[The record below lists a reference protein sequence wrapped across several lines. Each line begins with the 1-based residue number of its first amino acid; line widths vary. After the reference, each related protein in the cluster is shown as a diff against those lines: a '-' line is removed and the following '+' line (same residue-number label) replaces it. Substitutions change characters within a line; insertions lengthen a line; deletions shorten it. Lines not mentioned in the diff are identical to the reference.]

1 MTLLS
6 SVQNYSTK
14 PFDSAFTTA
23 IENKEATCGQSV
35 QARALF
41 VTQLII
47 SIVALPII
55 LLIGLISLAVRAT
68 QGEGKEA
75 AEELWMCL
83 KEHLAVTIPTSLV
96 GIFAPLNATKDAGIA
111 LINCA
116 LLSQEQR
123 DAIEDLSAND
133 NVRAMKQ
140 VVHTLTPEAKGAL
153 KLTLENLARG
163 VAQDAFASQRAF
175 FTNMIEEALA

>member
-14 PFDSAFTTA
+14 PFDSAFTIA
-23 IENKEATCGQSV
+23 IENKEAACGKSL

-41 VTQLII
+41 VTQLIT

-55 LLIGLISLAVRAT
+55 LLIGLISLAVRAC

-75 AEELWMCL
+75 AEELLMCL
-83 KEHLAVTIPTSLV
+83 KEHFVITIPTSLV
-96 GIFAPLNATKDAGIA
+96 GIFAPLSATKDVGIA

-116 LLSQEQR
+116 LISQEQR
-123 DAIEDLSAND
+123 DVIDDLSANN

-140 VVHTLTPEAKGAL
+140 VVHMLTPEAKGAI

-163 VAQDAFASQRAF
+163 VSQDAFASQRAF